1 MIEFDEYKVKLNN
14 IRPKLDALSDS
25 LGIEAAKEEIERLHA
40 QIDSDGF
47 WDNQEVS
54 QKVMKQS
61 RQLESKVE
69 LYERMC
75 SQWDDLY
82 TLCEMAIEEG
92 DDSMLPELT
101 EGYAQLEQEMEK
113 ARLETLLSGEY
124 DNNNAI
130 VSFQA
135 GAGGWFWA
143 AVFQFDNIGGCHM
156 RGIPSLITDIRKKVF
171 TEVARMAYSGN
182 GYEGAEDLPFK
193 IVPGDQP
200 LHRESIFL
208 ERAIAGERVRLAMG
222 LSIRPVQTRSLMTEG
237 MDAAAIAEQYY
248 EPPLIN
254 IIPYAC
260 HACPTNQYRVTE
272 NCQNCLAASCQRVC
286 PKGAV
291 SFVNGKSHIDPE
303 KCIKCGKC
311 ASACPYHAI
320 IHMERPCQAACGMD
334 AIVSDE
340 HGRAKIDQDK
350 CVACGQC
357 LVSCPFGAIVD
368 KGQIFQVIQS
378 ILKGDRVIAIVA
390 PAFIGQFSGK
400 VSPGKFVT
408 AMKQLGFDRVME
420 VAIGADLCTIEEAK
434 DFLEKVPEKQDYMAT
449 SCCPAWHSMIEKL
462 FPGEMHKISMTLTP
476 MVFTARMVKK
486 DFPGCKVVFVGPCA
500 AKKLEAIRADIRSDV
515 DFVLTFEELQ
525 GMFEAKQIDFDTV
538 EEQDYLNEG
547 TSAGR
552 GFAVSG
558 GVAKAVTDLVHE
570 QYPDMEIQTARAE
583 GLRECRKL
591 MMLAKA
597 GKFKGCLL
605 EGMACPGGCV
615 AGAGTILPVDKAAKL
630 VEKYSREAAAASPVE
645 SAYSD
650 RGESLE

>member
-1 MIEFDEYKVKLNN
+1 
-14 IRPKLDALSDS
+14 
-25 LGIEAAKEEIERLHA
+25 
-40 QIDSDGF
+40 
-47 WDNQEVS
+47 
-54 QKVMKQS
+54 
-61 RQLESKVE
+61 
-69 LYERMC
+69 
-75 SQWDDLY
+75 
-82 TLCEMAIEEG
+82 
-92 DDSMLPELT
+92 
-101 EGYAQLEQEMEK
+101 
-113 ARLETLLSGEY
+113 
-124 DNNNAI
+124 
-130 VSFQA
+130 
-135 GAGGWFWA
+135 
-143 AVFQFDNIGGCHM
+143 M

-182 GYEGAEDLPFK
+182 GYEGAEDLPFR

-200 LHRESIFL
+200 MHRESIFL
-208 ERAIAGERVRLAMG
+208 ERAIAGERVRFAMG
-222 LSIRPVQTRSLMTEG
+222 LSLQSVQQRTLITDG
-237 MDAAAIAEQYY
+237 MDQAAIAEQYY

-515 DFVLTFEELQ
+515 DFVLTFEELL
-525 GMFEAKQIDFDTV
+525 GMFDAKEIDFKTLEADPA
-538 EEQDYLNEG
+538 DGMDEG
-547 TSAGR
+547 SGFGR
-552 GFAVSG
+552 GFAVGG
-558 GVAKAVTDLVHE
+558 GVAAAVVEAIKHID
-570 QYPDMEIQTARAE
+570 PDREILIE
-583 GLRECRKL
+583 YGDGLKECRK
-591 MMLAKA
+591 MLAMAKA
-597 GKFKGCLL
+597 GKRNGYLL
-605 EGMACPGGCV
+605 EGMGCPGGCV
-615 AGAGTILPVDKAAKL
+615 AGAGTLRPVKESTAS
-630 VEKYSREAAAASPVE
+630 VERFKNAASSMSTTESPYLGRLKDVE
-645 SAYSD
+645 
-650 RGESLE
+650 EKC